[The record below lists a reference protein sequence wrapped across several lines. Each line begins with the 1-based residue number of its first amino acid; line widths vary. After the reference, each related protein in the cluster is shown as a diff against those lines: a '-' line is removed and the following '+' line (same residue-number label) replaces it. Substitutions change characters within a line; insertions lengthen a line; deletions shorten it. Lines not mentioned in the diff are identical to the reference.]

1 MDKPGAASSGH
12 AALPWCRWASTGK
25 ETSNPISTT
34 KTAETT
40 RATQLLAGFQKH
52 LASVTSLTLASVVYT
67 PAQITSALQTLVS
80 LYAAVDTAKSVW
92 KAKLAAVAA
101 QAPALL
107 SLTAALGS
115 YVKLTYSESPDV
127 LADFGLP
134 PKTVKT
140 PLTTEQQAVAVAK
153 RKATRE
159 ARGTTGSKAKKAV
172 KGNVTGV
179 VVTPVTAPTPV
190 ASPAAPSAPAN
201 GGSAPGSTAS
211 HGS

>member
-1 MDKPGAASSGH
+1 
-12 AALPWCRWASTGK
+12 
-25 ETSNPISTT
+25 
-34 KTAETT
+34 
-40 RATQLLAGFQKH
+40 
-52 LASVTSLTLASVVYT
+52 VVYT

-107 SLTAALGS
+107 SLMAALKS
-115 YVKLTYSESPDV
+115 YVELTYSESPDV

-134 PKTVKT
+134 PKTVTT
-140 PLTTEQQAVAVAK
+140 PLTTEQQAAAVAK

-159 ARGTTGSKAKKAV
+159 ARGTKGSKAKLEV

-179 VVTPVTAPTPV
+179 VVTPVTAATP
-190 ASPAAPSAPAN
+190 AAPPAAPSTPATS
-201 GGSAPGSTAS
+201 GSATGGTAS